1 MHTRN
6 KIRRI
11 TACVYKATR
20 TYVCNV
26 TARRRART
34 LFRAIPFYRFAP
46 VTAENFLQLR
56 RKPVARTFSQRGD
69 KIRGRPAGR
78 ARVHKAYLNGV

>member
-1 MHTRN
+1 M
-6 KIRRI
+6 
-11 TACVYKATR
+11 R
-20 TYVCNV
+20 TYICNV

-34 LFRAIPFYRFAP
+34 LIRAVPFYRFAP

-69 KIRGRPAGR
+69 KIRGRLAALVFIKHTYMAYRICRRPEEINL
-78 ARVHKAYLNGV
+78 RVA